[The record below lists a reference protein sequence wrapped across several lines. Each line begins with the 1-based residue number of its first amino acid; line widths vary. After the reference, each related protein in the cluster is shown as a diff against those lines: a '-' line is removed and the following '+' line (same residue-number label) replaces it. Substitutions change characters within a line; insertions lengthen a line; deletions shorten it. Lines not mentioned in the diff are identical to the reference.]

1 MNNGEEFIEKDVFEK
16 TYLLETDKD
25 KYIKTSDTNYTI
37 YGSVYNILVGK
48 AKSLQ
53 ITEIKTY

>member
-53 ITEIKTY
+53 ITEINTY

>member
-25 KYIKTSDTNYTI
+25 KYIRTSDTNYTT